1 MTMLLAA
8 YCTTQPGSCNQR
20 WTKVSMSCACTY
32 YYDNFLALTA
42 HKQAAR
48 LHVNKG
54 GLADDAA
61 ASE

>member
-1 MTMLLAA
+1 
-8 YCTTQPGSCNQR
+8 
-20 WTKVSMSCACTY
+20 MSCACTY